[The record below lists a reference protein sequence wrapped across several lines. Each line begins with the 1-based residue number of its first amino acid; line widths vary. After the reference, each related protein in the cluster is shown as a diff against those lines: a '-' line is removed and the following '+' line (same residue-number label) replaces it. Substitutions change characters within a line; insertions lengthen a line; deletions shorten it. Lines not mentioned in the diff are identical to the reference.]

1 MKKNRTGKDLNFL
14 DFLSQVP
21 WWIYVSISSVAYF
34 VLTYIVPLFEQ
45 QGSLVN
51 ELHVSLGPAF
61 APVVALALLAPASFS
76 LLNSGRKKKKLHDL
90 QREIQAIQTLSHKQ
104 FESLVAEAY
113 DRLGYL
119 VLEHSAFEEDQ
130 GVDLVLR
137 KSANLYLVR
146 CRNRQSREIG
156 VEVVRRMYSL
166 MYDRQASGAIII
178 TSGAFS
184 RDALRFAADKPIELL
199 DGRQLVELIGSA

>member
-1 MKKNRTGKDLNFL
+1 MKKNRTRKDLNFL
-14 DFLSQVP
+14 EFLSQAP

-34 VLTYIVPLFEQ
+34 LLTYIVPLFEQ
-45 QGSLVN
+45 QGSLVD

-104 FESLVAEAY
+104 FENLVAEAY

-119 VLEHSAFEEDQ
+119 VLEHSAFAEDQ
-130 GVDLVLR
+130 GIDLVLR

-146 CRNRQSREIG
+146 CRNWQSREIG
-156 VEVVRRMYSL
+156 IEVVNRMYSL

-178 TSGAFS
+178 TSGTFS
-184 RDALRFAADKPIELL
+184 RDALRFAADKPIELV
-199 DGRQLVELIGSA
+199 DGRQLIGLIGSA